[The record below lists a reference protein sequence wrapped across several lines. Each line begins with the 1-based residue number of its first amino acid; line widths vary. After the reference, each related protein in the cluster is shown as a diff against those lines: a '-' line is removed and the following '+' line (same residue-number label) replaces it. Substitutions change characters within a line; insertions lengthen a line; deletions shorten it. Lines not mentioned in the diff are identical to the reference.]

1 MESDM
6 ISLSRRHQASLQKVI
21 PYEVPG
27 HEAGSMPQLL
37 KNHVSRMSPPVSISV
52 KTVTCETH
60 VKSQKRHVADL

>member
-1 MESDM
+1 MASDM

-21 PYEVPG
+21 LYGAPGYE
-27 HEAGSMPQLL
+27 ARSTPQLL

-60 VKSQKRHVADL
+60 VKPQKRHIADL